1 VPFYLIQTDLRMRI
15 FLLLLLLP
23 IKLFAQ
29 DLQLEKF
36 VDSLVGQFNKDDVP
50 GTLIMVSEEGK
61 PLLKKSYGMASL
73 ELNVPLTTDHAFAIG
88 SVSKQ
93 FTAIAILQL
102 AAAGKLKLSDDIR
115 KFLPEL
121 NTWGQTITVHNM
133 LSHTS
138 GISST
143 ERNDW
148 AGFLHQNGVGAHH
161 DAVLKYIMSEK
172 LLFKPGTNFSYNNVA
187 YYINSILIEK
197 VSGKKFSTYMKD
209 NVFTPAGMSHT
220 YIATDQQPLNNLANS
235 YTRLSEGVWRN
246 ENVRRNVWQWG
257 NGSGNVITTVG
268 DLSQWDMAL
277 GDGKLLPPEW
287 LKKAWTPL
295 VVGNDTVNYG
305 YGFEITN
312 YKGSTIISHNGS
324 IYAYN
329 CYSIHVPERKLY
341 IFYGTCYPTD
351 VSFIPKKIIS
361 RLLNI
366 PIPKLS
372 ISPEKQVS
380 DYIGNYDLLH
390 VGGRIQ
396 SQLSDKHLYL
406 KITASGDSLF
416 GQYPGREKVF
426 LKPAGQDR
434 FMAGRPED
442 QFIIF
447 KRSATRTVESVFF
460 EPFLFGSPTAFEKNK
475 RVEIP
480 EKPKAVIVKVK
491 PERLKSYA
499 GTYYRSEKDL
509 YFFVETDGKRLF
521 AYELNP
527 AARFELLPVSD
538 DTFIRKGIEDITV
551 SFKKN
556 KQNLLSVTV
565 SGPRLVE
572 YRKILD

>member
-1 VPFYLIQTDLRMRI
+1 MRI
-15 FLLLLLLP
+15 FLLLFLLP
-23 IKLFAQ
+23 LKLCAQ

-36 VDSLVGQFNKDDVP
+36 VDSLVGQFNKAGVP
-50 GTLIMVSEEGK
+50 GTLIMVSQEGK
-61 PLLKKSYGMASL
+61 PILKKSYGMASL
-73 ELNVPLTTDHAFAIG
+73 EFNVPLTTDHAFAIG

-121 NTWGQTITVHNM
+121 NTWGQTITVHHM

-143 ERNDW
+143 ERADW
-148 AGFLHQNGVGAHH
+148 AGFLHQHGVGSHH
-161 DAVLKYIMSEK
+161 DEALKYVMSAK
-172 LLFKPGTNFSYNNVA
+172 LLFKPGTKFSYNNVA
-187 YYINSILIEK
+187 YYINSIIIEK

-209 NVFTPAGMSHT
+209 NVFTPAGMPHT

-235 YTRLSEGVWRN
+235 YTRQSGGMWRN

-257 NGSGNVITTVG
+257 NGSGNVITTVS

-277 GDGKLLPPEW
+277 RDGKLLPAEW

-295 VVGNDTVNYG
+295 YINSDTVNYG
-305 YGFEITN
+305 YGFEITDHN
-312 YKGSTIISHNGS
+312 GLSIISHSGS

-329 CYSIHVPERKLY
+329 CLSVQVPEKKLY
-341 IFYGTCYPTD
+341 IFYGTCYPAD

-366 PIPKLS
+366 SPPKS
-372 ISPEKQVS
+372 SVSREKQVL
-380 DYIGNYDLLH
+380 DYIGNYDLAH
-390 VGGRIQ
+390 VNGRIQ

-426 LKPAGQDR
+426 LRPAGKDR
-434 FMAGRPED
+434 FMTGRPED
-442 QFIIF
+442 QIIVF
-447 KRSATRTVESVFF
+447 KRNATGTVESVFF

-475 RVEIP
+475 KVAIP
-480 EKPKAVIVKVK
+480 EKPKPVIVEVK

-499 GTYYRSEKDL
+499 GSYYRSERDL

-521 AYELNP
+521 AYELDP
-527 AARFELLPVSD
+527 AAKFELLPVSD
-538 DTFIRKGIEDITV
+538 NTFVRKGIEDVTV
-551 SFKKN
+551 SFKKEGQ
-556 KQNLLSVTV
+556 KVLSVNV
-565 SGPRLVE
+565 SGNRIIE